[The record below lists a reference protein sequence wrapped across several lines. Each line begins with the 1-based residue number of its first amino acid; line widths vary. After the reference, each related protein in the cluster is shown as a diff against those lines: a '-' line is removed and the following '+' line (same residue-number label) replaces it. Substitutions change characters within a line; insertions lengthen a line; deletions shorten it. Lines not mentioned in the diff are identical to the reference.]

1 MSSSQYAHLLKSLPL
16 GGGAGDGKAAKYYDL
31 ASLDPA
37 RYGRLPFS
45 IRVLLESAVR
55 NCDEFQVR
63 SFAES
68 FKLIPYKLP
77 IHERTLTCYVFVT
90 RQYEAIDND

>member
-55 NCDEFQVR
+55 NCDEFQVKNLQIGLNINPR
-63 SFAES
+63 
-68 FKLIPYKLP
+68 LP